1 MTIGKLAA
9 QAGYPLPLEVLSSAA
24 GFYLGTLSPT
34 EGPISRESA
43 EYFPT
48 YDAAENA
55 LSTGDWTQRANP

>member
-24 GFYLGTLSPT
+24 GFYIGTFSPT

-48 YDAAENA
+48 EAAAENA
-55 LSTGDWTQRANP
+55 LASGEWTQRDHP